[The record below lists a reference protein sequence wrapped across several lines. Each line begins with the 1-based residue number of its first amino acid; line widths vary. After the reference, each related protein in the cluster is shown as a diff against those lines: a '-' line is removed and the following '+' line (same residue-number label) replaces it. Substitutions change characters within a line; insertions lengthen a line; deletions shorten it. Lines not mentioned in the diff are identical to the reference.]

1 MYLRNGRWYSDF
13 WFKGERYTK
22 SHGPV
27 NKTVAKERDGKFRAD
42 VAAGIYMK
50 EKDNPPFDKGLD
62 QHLKKS
68 KTENT
73 ESSYKRNLLS
83 ARHLKAF
90 FGGNPVSTIQ
100 NNQVLMRK
108 YMNQRKTTIT
118 EMQLKRGRNKSE
130 LSYTS
135 INRELA
141 LMRSMFNV
149 LILAG
154 KVNKNP
160 VSLVTLFEETQKERV
175 LTLDETERIFKAID
189 EADKRYKHLKD
200 IVIIGLNTAM
210 RSGEIM
216 GAKKS
221 WVDLKNSVIVV
232 PKGSQKRKKKDKRVP
247 INSVL
252 IPVIRRLM
260 RDNKGSEYLIVNP
273 RTGTR
278 FTTIQNGWDGI
289 LKKAGILGKPGV
301 DKLRIHDI
309 RHSAATNLA
318 RAGKDMKF
326 IAQYLGHS
334 DVRTSARYVHY
345 SDDDLKEGSE
355 VLAQVPSKFTTPKLK
370 KVGPPAS
377 S

>member
-42 VAAGIYMK
+42 VAAGTYKK
-50 EKDNPPFDKGLD
+50 ESDDPPFDKALD
-62 QHLKKS
+62 EHLKKS
-68 KTENT
+68 KAENT

-83 ARHLKAF
+83 AKHLKAF
-90 FGGNPVSTIQ
+90 FGNKPVSTIQ

-108 YMNQRKTTIT
+108 YMNHRRDAIT

-141 LMRSMFNV
+141 LMRSMFNI
-149 LILAG
+149 LIKTG
-154 KVNKNP
+154 KVNRNP
-160 VSLVTLFEETQKERV
+160 VSLVTLFEETQKDRV
-175 LTLDETERIFKAID
+175 LTPDETVRIFEAID
-189 EADKRYKHLKD
+189 EADIRYRHLRD
-200 IVIIGLNTAM
+200 ILIIGLNTAM
-210 RSGEIM
+210 RSGEILGM
-216 GAKKS
+216 KKS
-221 WVDLKNSVIVV
+221 WVDLKNGVIVV

-247 INSVL
+247 INSAL
-252 IPVIRRLM
+252 KPVIGRLM
-260 RDNKGSEYLIVNP
+260 RENKGSKYLIVNP
-273 RTGTR
+273 KTGTR
-278 FTTIQNGWDGI
+278 FTTIQNGWNGI

-355 VLAQVPSKFTTPKLK
+355 VLAQVPSKVTTPKLK
-370 KVGPPAS
+370 EVKGSAS